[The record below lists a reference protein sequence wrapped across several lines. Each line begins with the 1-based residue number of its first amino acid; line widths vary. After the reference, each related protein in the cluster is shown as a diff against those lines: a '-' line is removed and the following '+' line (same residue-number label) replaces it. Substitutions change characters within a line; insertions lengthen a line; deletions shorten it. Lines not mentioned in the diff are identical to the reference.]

1 MHERGRQF
9 NGKVLVT
16 GASGHLGANL
26 VRRLLADGRDVR
38 VLVRGG
44 SNNEAT
50 AGLEVERTEGD
61 LRNRE
66 DVGGAVA
73 GCETIYH
80 CAAKI
85 STSYGTRQQRREI
98 FECNVLGTRNLLDA
112 ARTHGVQKVV
122 VSGSLSAV
130 GDDLDDPKK
139 PCDESIP
146 FYPFQRT
153 PPYGRTKVL
162 VEHECLKAAVAGLDV
177 CVATSTGIVGP
188 ADYKPSRMGATLLA
202 HGRGK
207 LRAYIPGGH
216 EFVAARDIVEGHV
229 LAMARGKSGERY
241 IFTSEFLTLDDVVG
255 IFEEL
260 TGQPRPRLRLPAG
273 LMAGI
278 AEVISPV
285 MTHLFPNAPQ
295 RLTPGAIHILRK
307 YRHADCSKAKRELG
321 FVPTSVREAFA
332 EAYEDFV
339 RRGLLPH
346 RPSATRMHP
355 KTVQSRGAA

>member
-1 MHERGRQF
+1 MNDIVADERRF
-9 NGKVLVT
+9 AGKVLVT
-16 GASGHLGANL
+16 GSSGHLGANL
-26 VRRLLADGRDVR
+26 VRRLLADGEQEVR
-38 VLVRGG
+38 VLLRSN
-44 SNNEAT
+44 SNNA
-50 AGLEVERTEGD
+50 AVDGLDVERILGD
-61 LRNRE
+61 LRNPD
-66 DVGGAVA
+66 DVARAVR

-85 STSYGTRQQRREI
+85 STSYGNRRERREI
-98 FECNVLGTRNLLDA
+98 FECNVLGTRNLLAA
-112 ARTHGVQKVV
+112 ARAAEVAKVV

-130 GDDLDDPKK
+130 GDDLDDPTK

-146 FYPFQRT
+146 FFPFSRT

-229 LAMARGKSGERY
+229 LAMRRGATGERY
-241 IFTSEFLTLDDVVG
+241 IFSTEFLTLDDVVG

-260 TGQPRPRLRLPAG
+260 TGRPRPRLRLPAG

-278 AEVISPV
+278 AEVVSPIMSHV
-285 MTHLFPNAPQ
+285 FPKAPQ

-321 FVPTSVREAFA
+321 YVPTSVREAFA
-332 EAYEDFV
+332 EAHEDFV
-339 RRGLLPH
+339 RRGLLPA
-346 RPSATRMHP
+346 RVSATRM
-355 KTVQSRGAA
+355 RRAAS